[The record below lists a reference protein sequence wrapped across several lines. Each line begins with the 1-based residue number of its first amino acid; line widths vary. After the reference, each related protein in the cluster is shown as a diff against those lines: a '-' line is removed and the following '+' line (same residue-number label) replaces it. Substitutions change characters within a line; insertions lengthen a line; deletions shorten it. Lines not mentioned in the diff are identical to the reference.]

1 MTIRLRHLILYDVQM
16 NLLNFILRIFRSRVK
31 SRSKKSIYML
41 LINFC
46 NLYIYFTQFFQKNIP
61 TNGAKLTFFQHPR
74 FNTGIKK
81 VVIQMEAD
89 NSVPPGTYV
98 TGQVSRM
105 HLLSGCILGCAFSVY
120 LLPLAS

>member
-16 NLLNFILRIFRSRVK
+16 NLLNFILRIFIYHVLSH
-31 SRSKKSIYML
+31 SKKNIYML

-74 FNTGIKK
+74 FNTGVKK

>member
-1 MTIRLRHLILYDVQM
+1 MTIRLRHLILYKS
-16 NLLNFILRIFRSRVK
+16 NESTKFYITNIYLSRVK
-31 SRSKKSIYML
+31 SRSKKIHIL

-74 FNTGIKK
+74 FNTGVKK
-81 VVIQMEAD
+81 VVIQMEAH

>member
-1 MTIRLRHLILYDVQM
+1 M
-16 NLLNFILRIFRSRVK
+16 
-31 SRSKKSIYML
+31 
-41 LINFC
+41 
-46 NLYIYFTQFFQKNIP
+46 YFAQFFQKNRIKFHSNIP
-61 TNGAKLTFFQHPR
+61 TNRGKFISFQHPR
-74 FNTGIKK
+74 FTGVNRMIIPTAQ
-81 VVIQMEAD
+81 VVIQMDARVEGAH